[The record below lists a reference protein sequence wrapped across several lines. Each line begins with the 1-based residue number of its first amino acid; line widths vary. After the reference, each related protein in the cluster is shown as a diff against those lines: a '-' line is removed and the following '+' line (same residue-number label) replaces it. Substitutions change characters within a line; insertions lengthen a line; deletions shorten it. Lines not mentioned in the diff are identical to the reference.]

1 VQTTGRIFKNQR
13 QRRNR
18 DGVVTVEFAM
28 VAPVIFLMFFG
39 ALEIASLNFARHAI
53 GFAAYESAR
62 KLTIPGGTVAIGQAE
77 GLRQLNLVGLGKG
90 VTIEMTD
97 SPTSITCTV
106 RIPSSGFSW
115 GPVGFFANYTLKETC
130 TLTKE

>member
-1 VQTTGRIFKNQR
+1 M
-13 QRRNR
+13 
-18 DGVVTVEFAM
+18 VTVEFAM

-39 ALEIASLNFARHAI
+39 ALEVASLNFARHAI

-62 KLTIPGGTVAIGQAE
+62 KLTIPGGTVATGQAE

-90 VTIEMTD
+90 VTIEITD
-97 SPTSITCTV
+97 SPISVTSTV
-106 RIPSSGFSW
+106 RIPSSRFSW
-115 GPVGFFANYTLKETC
+115 GPVGFFANYTLKEMC

>member
-1 VQTTGRIFKNQR
+1 M
-13 QRRNR
+13 
-18 DGVVTVEFAM
+18 TVEFAM
-28 VAPVIFLMFFG
+28 VAPVIFLMFLG
-39 ALEIASLNFARHAI
+39 ALEVASVNFARHAI

-77 GLRQLNLVGLGKG
+77 GLVQLSRVGLGKG
-90 VTIEMTD
+90 VTIEITD
-97 SPTSITCTV
+97 SPSSVTATV

-115 GPVGFFANYTLKETC
+115 GPVGFFANYTLRESC